1 MWPQPPAAL
10 SAVLSAMVAQV
21 PGKVAIACH
30 HLVTGER
37 WALND
42 GALSAASLIKVPL
55 AIAAYQAAEKGEL
68 ALLERVKVPAVA
80 GDDEAEFDNLGH
92 APAAAHSTWRKVID
106 RMLTESDNA
115 ATNALI
121 GRLGLGAVAGLTAEL
136 ALASTALN
144 RVMLDV
150 AAREAGRDNTTS
162 ASDMVTLLAALQRG
176 ELLSPAHTAE
186 LLGVL
191 GQQRDL
197 DKLAAGLPAE
207 AAYAGKTGELPGW
220 RHDAAIVDGEW
231 VVAVLAEGGPE
242 VDSLI
247 ARLASALYAH
257 FQAGDR
263 AHQAATAWL
272 MESRASLIPDPRLE
286 WDTLSAG
293 WQDGELLITGETTVP
308 ERLALPAGLNVR
320 AAGRVL
326 TPRPGVVVVPC
337 LQLRRGPGHAHEL
350 VSQLRLGDPLHIL
363 DADPDWTLLRAP
375 DGYVAYGKTNNM
387 TASDTWRPAYVVAT
401 PVALAQAEDGRIFQ
415 LSAGS
420 CLAEGRG
427 DGHFRL
433 PSGAGIHVSE
443 DLLVPLGEELDRD
456 TLLRLA
462 SRFLGLPYLWG
473 GTTGWGIDCSG
484 LVQLTHFVC
493 GVGLPR
499 DADQQ
504 QEALQPVAAIA
515 DLSPGDLVF
524 FPGHVGIHLGR
535 GEFIHA
541 SAQAGMV
548 TINSFDPASPRF
560 DAWLF
565 ENFSGGGRSP
575 LQAAV
580 ESR

>member
-1 MWPQPPAAL
+1 
-10 SAVLSAMVAQV
+10 MVAQV

-30 HLVTGER
+30 HLATGER

-42 GALSAASLIKVPL
+42 GVLSAASLVKVPL
-55 AIAAYQAAEKGEL
+55 AIAAYQAVARGEL
-68 ALLERVKVPAVA
+68 ALLERVRIPAVA

-92 APAAAHSTWRKVID
+92 APAQAFSTWRKVID

-121 GRLGLGAVAGLTAEL
+121 ERLGLGALEGLTAEL
-136 ALASTALN
+136 GLSSTALR

-162 ASDMVTLLAALQRG
+162 ATDMATLLAALVRG

-197 DKLAAGLPAE
+197 DKLASGLPAE
-207 AAYAGKTGELPGW
+207 AVYAGKTGELPGW
-220 RHDAAIVDGEW
+220 RHDAAIIDGAW

-242 VDSLI
+242 VDTLI
-247 ARLASALYAH
+247 GRVGSVLYAH
-257 FQAGDR
+257 FQEGAR
-263 AHQAATAWL
+263 AHARAAAWL
-272 MESRASLIPDPRLE
+272 AAEKASLIPDPRLE
-286 WDTLSAG
+286 WDTLAVG
-293 WQDGELLITGETTVP
+293 WQDGTLVVTGETTVP
-308 ERLALPAGLNVR
+308 ARLSVPASLGVR
-320 AAGRVL
+320 VAGRAL
-326 TPRPGVVVVPC
+326 TPRLGVVTVPC

-363 DADPDWTLLRAP
+363 DAGPDWTLLRAP
-375 DGYVAYGKTNNM
+375 DGYVAYGKTNNL
-387 TASDTWRPAYVVAT
+387 TASDTWRPAYVVAA
-401 PVALAQAEDGRIFQ
+401 PIALAQAEDGRIFQ
-415 LSAGS
+415 LSAGA

-433 PSGAGIHVSE
+433 PTGEGIHVTE
-443 DLLVPLGEELDRD
+443 DLVVPLGEILDTE

-504 QEALQPVAAIA
+504 QDALPPVSAIA
-515 DLSPGDLVF
+515 DLAPGDLVF

-548 TINSFDPASPRF
+548 TLNSFDAASPRF
-560 DAWLF
+560 DPWLF

-575 LQAAV
+575 LPAPV

>member
-1 MWPQPPAAL
+1 MWPQPPTAL

-30 HLVTGER
+30 HLATGER

-42 GALSAASLIKVPL
+42 GVLSAASLIKVPL
-55 AIAAYQAAEKGEL
+55 AVAAYQAVERGEL

-80 GDDEAEFDNLGH
+80 LDDEAEFDNLGH
-92 APAAAHSTWRKVID
+92 APAQVFSTWRKVID

-121 GRLGLGAVAGLTAEL
+121 ARLGLGALDGLTA
-136 ALASTALN
+136 ALGLTGTALR

-162 ASDMVTLLAALQRG
+162 ASDMVTLLTALVRG

-197 DKLAAGLPAE
+197 DKLASGLPAE
-207 AAYAGKTGELPGW
+207 ATYAGKTGELPGW
-220 RHDAAIVDGEW
+220 RHDAAIIDGAW
-231 VVAVLAEGGPE
+231 VVAVLAEGGPD
-242 VDSLI
+242 VDGLI
-247 ARLASALYAH
+247 GRVASVLYAH
-257 FQAGDR
+257 FQAGESAR
-263 AHQAATAWL
+263 AEAAAWL
-272 MESRASLIPDPRLE
+272 EAQKASLIPDPRLE
-286 WDTLSAG
+286 WDTLAVG
-293 WQDGELLITGETTVP
+293 WQDGELVVTGETTVP
-308 ERLALPAGLNVR
+308 ERLAVPAAIPVR
-320 AAGRVL
+320 VAARVL
-326 TPRPGVVVVPC
+326 APRLGVVVVPC

-363 DADPDWTLLRAP
+363 ESGPDWTLLRAP
-375 DGYVAYGKTNNM
+375 DGYVAYGKTNNLK
-387 TASDTWRPAYVVAT
+387 ASDTWRPAYVVAA
-401 PVALAQAEDGRIFQ
+401 PIALAQAEDGRIFQ

-420 CLAEGRG
+420 CLATGRG

-433 PSGAGIHVSE
+433 PTGEGIHVTE
-443 DLLVPLGEELDRD
+443 DLVVPLGEELDTE

-462 SRFLGLPYLWG
+462 TRFLGLPYLWG

-504 QEALQPVAAIA
+504 QEALPSVSAIA
-515 DLSPGDLVF
+515 DLAPGDMVF
-524 FPGHVGIHLGR
+524 FPGHVGIHLGG

-548 TINSFDPASPRF
+548 TLNSFDPASPRF
-560 DAWLF
+560 DTWLF

-575 LQAAV
+575 LPAPV